1 MGQRLMERR
10 RIKQILTEW
19 GRQIKDDRNGGE
31 GKGEKCNREELNRE
45 ERTGKKVEN
54 NGTE

>member
-1 MGQRLMERR
+1 MG
-10 RIKQILTEW
+10 T
-19 GRQIKDDRNGGE
+19 QIKDDRNGGE
-31 GKGEKCNREELNRE
+31 GKGEKWNREELNRE